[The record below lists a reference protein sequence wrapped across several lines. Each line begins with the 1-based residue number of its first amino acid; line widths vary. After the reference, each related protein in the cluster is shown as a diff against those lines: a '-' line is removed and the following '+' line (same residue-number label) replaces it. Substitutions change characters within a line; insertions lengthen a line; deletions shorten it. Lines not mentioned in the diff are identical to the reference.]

1 MRVGMLI
8 LLIVTVIGLSCIN
21 FVYPTLFAKFIP
33 AGLLEKSSRLVT
45 FLHLD
50 KYFQKQSKGNTIK
63 ELAAEFKLE
72 CSKVGIDEIEG
83 LHHAIHDFEKID
95 VIKSNINEDDPSI
108 EMLDRE
114 IVAAERNLSACTIES
129 MPVKRAKLLE
139 MNILSRIHELISWR
153 KLCMASC
160 RHANTDP
167 LPANPFARVPEVIFT
182 NYRKTTEQTEG
193 KKATALDDKNKQLVE
208 QDSARRRE
216 YFSAAAKHRWDE
228 QRARIEALIE
238 NDLKQLDVVLTAAL

>member
-1 MRVGMLI
+1 MRFGTLI
-8 LLIVTVIGLSCIN
+8 LLIVTIIGLSCVN

-33 AGLLEKSSRLVT
+33 VGLREKSSRLVT

-50 KYFQKQSKGNTIK
+50 NFLQKKSIGNTIK
-63 ELAAEFKLE
+63 ELADDFKQE
-72 CSKVGIDEIEG
+72 SSKVGIDEIEG
-83 LHHAIHDFEKID
+83 LHHAIHKFEKLD

-114 IVAAERNLSACTIES
+114 IVTAERTLSACAIES

-153 KLCMASC
+153 KSCMASC
-160 RHANTDP
+160 RHASSDP
-167 LPANPFARVPEVIFT
+167 LPENPFVRVPEVTFT
-182 NYRKTTEQTEG
+182 NHRKTTEQSEE
-193 KKATALDDKNKQLVE
+193 KKAIAIDEKNKQLLE

-216 YFSAAAKHRWDE
+216 YFSAAAIHRWDE
-228 QRARIEALIE
+228 QRVRIEALIE

>member
-1 MRVGMLI
+1 MRFGTLI
-8 LLIVTVIGLSCIN
+8 LLTVTVIGLSCIN
-21 FVYPTLFAKFIP
+21 FVYPTLFANFIP
-33 AGLLEKSSRLVT
+33 AGLREKSSRLVT

-50 KYFQKQSKGNTIK
+50 CLLQKQSKGNTIK
-63 ELAAEFKLE
+63 ELAADFKQE
-72 CSKVGIDEIEG
+72 SSKDGIAKIKG
-83 LHHAIHDFEKID
+83 LHHAIHEFEKID

-114 IVAAERNLSACTIES
+114 IVAAERTLSTCTIES

-139 MNILSRIHELISWR
+139 MNLLSRIHELISWR
-153 KLCMASC
+153 KSCMASC
-160 RHANTDP
+160 RHANSDP
-167 LPANPFARVPEVIFT
+167 LPDNPFVRVPEVIFT
-182 NYRKTTEQTEG
+182 NHRKTTEQTEE
-193 KKATALDDKNKQLVE
+193 KKATAIDEKNKQLLE